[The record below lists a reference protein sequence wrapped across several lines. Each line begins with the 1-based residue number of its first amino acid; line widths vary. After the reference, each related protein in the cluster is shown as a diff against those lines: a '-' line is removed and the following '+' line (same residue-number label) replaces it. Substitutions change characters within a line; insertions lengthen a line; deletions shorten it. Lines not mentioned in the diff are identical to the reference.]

1 VTAAPEDERFIPE
14 RSALEAALLRELAE
28 TWDEIADNHFN
39 KPGTLGGFPDP
50 PAMGSGGGPAS
61 APREPALRR
70 PVLAL
75 SDHERRL
82 GEWIRAQRTI
92 AISRRLVVSQPWGAV
107 REVLKHEMAHQYVDE
122 VLRIHDE
129 SAHGPAF
136 RRVCEA
142 HGFDA
147 SAAGTPVAG
156 GEAAGPMAVILRRI
170 ARLLALAES
179 PNVHEAAAAMNEA
192 RRLMLL
198 HNIDAGASP
207 EAPGYAFRHVGDVK
221 ARNDVGEK
229 VLAGILSRHFFVS
242 VIWVPAYLPLEGRR
256 GRVLELC
263 GTPANLE
270 VAVYVHGFL
279 MATGERLW
287 RAHKRAAGI
296 RSDRERRRFIAGV
309 MIGFDEKLDAGAR
322 QSRQTEAETGLV
334 VHAKAQREA
343 YLRRR
348 YPRRTSRGGSAIE
361 QTPAYEQGR
370 AAGRKIVLSR
380 PFSTGPREP
389 RLLPPRS

>member
-1 VTAAPEDERFIPE
+1 VSAAAENERFIPE

-28 TWDEIADNHFN
+28 TWDEIAHNHFN
-39 KPGTLGGFPDP
+39 KPGTLKGFPDP

-61 APREPALRR
+61 APRDRLRR

-75 SDHERRL
+75 SDHARRL

-92 AISRRLVVSQPWGAV
+92 AISRRLVVSQPWGVV
-107 REVLKHEMAHQYVDE
+107 REVLKHEIAHQYVDE

-156 GEAAGPMAVILRRI
+156 GEAPGPMATVLRRI

-179 PNVHEAAAAMNEA
+179 PNVHEAEAAMNEA

-207 EAPGYAFRHVGDVK
+207 DAPGYGFRHVGEVK
-221 ARNDVGEK
+221 ARNDVAEK

-287 RAHKRAAGI
+287 RAHKQAAGI

-309 MIGFDEKLDAGAR
+309 MIGVDEKLDAGAR
-322 QSRQTEAETGLV
+322 QSREEGLV
-334 VHAKAQREA
+334 VHADAQREN

-380 PFSTGPREP
+380 PFSNGPGAP
-389 RLLPPRS
+389 RLLPPLR

>member
-1 VTAAPEDERFIPE
+1 VTDPQPEERFIPE

-28 TWDEIADNHFN
+28 TWDEIAHNHF
-39 KPGTLGGFPDP
+39 K
-50 PAMGSGGGPAS
+50 AV
-61 APREPALRR
+61 LRR

-75 SDHERRL
+75 SEHARRL

-92 AISRRLVVSQPWGAV
+92 AISRRLVVTQPWGVV
-107 REVLKHEMAHQYVDE
+107 REVLKHEIAHQYVDE
-122 VLRIHDE
+122 VLRIDDE

-147 SAAGTPVAG
+147 SAAGTPAAG
-156 GEAAGPMAVILRRI
+156 GEAAGPMAVVLRRI

-192 RRLMLL
+192 RRLMLV
-198 HNIDAGASP
+198 HNIDAGASA
-207 EAPGYAFRHVGDVK
+207 EAPGYGFRHVGEVK
-221 ARNDVGEK
+221 ARNDVAEK

-242 VIWVPAYLPLEGRR
+242 VIWVPAYLPLEARR

-287 RAHKRAAGI
+287 RAHKQAAGI
-296 RSDRERRRFIAGV
+296 PSDRERRRFIAGV

-322 QSRQTEAETGLV
+322 QSRQEGLV
-334 VHAKAQREA
+334 VHADAQRED

-380 PFSTGPREP
+380 PFSTEPGAP
-389 RLLPPRS
+389 RLLPPLR

>member
-1 VTAAPEDERFIPE
+1 VKAAPEKERFIPE

-28 TWDEIADNHFN
+28 TWDEIAQNHFI
-39 KPGTLGGFPDP
+39 KMGTLEGFPNP

-61 APREPALRR
+61 APREVLRR
-70 PVLAL
+70 PVMAL
-75 SDHERRL
+75 SDHARRL

-92 AISRRLVVSQPWGAV
+92 AISRRLVVTQPWGVV
-107 REVLKHEMAHQYVDE
+107 REVLKHEIAHQYVDE

-142 HGFDA
+142 HGIDA
-147 SAAGTPVAG
+147 SATGTPAAG
-156 GEAAGPMAVILRRI
+156 GEGAGPMAAVLRRI

-179 PNVHEAAAAMNEA
+179 PNAHEAAAAMNEA

-198 HNIDAGASP
+198 HNIDAAASP
-207 EAPGYAFRHVGDVK
+207 EAAGYGFRHVGEVK
-221 ARNDVGEK
+221 ARNDVAEK

-322 QSRQTEAETGLV
+322 QSRQEGLV
-334 VHAKAQREA
+334 VHADAQREA

-361 QTPAYEQGR
+361 QTPAYEHGR

-380 PFSTGPREP
+380 PFSTGAGAP
-389 RLLPPRS
+389 RLLPPVR

>member
-1 VTAAPEDERFIPE
+1 
-14 RSALEAALLRELAE
+14 
-28 TWDEIADNHFN
+28 
-39 KPGTLGGFPDP
+39 
-50 PAMGSGGGPAS
+50 
-61 APREPALRR
+61 
-70 PVLAL
+70 
-75 SDHERRL
+75 
-82 GEWIRAQRTI
+82 
-92 AISRRLVVSQPWGAV
+92 
-107 REVLKHEMAHQYVDE
+107 
-122 VLRIHDE
+122 
-129 SAHGPAF
+129 
-136 RRVCEA
+136 
-142 HGFDA
+142 
-147 SAAGTPVAG
+147 
-156 GEAAGPMAVILRRI
+156 
-170 ARLLALAES
+170 
-179 PNVHEAAAAMNEA
+179 MNEA

-207 EAPGYAFRHVGDVK
+207 EAAGYGFRHVGEVK
-221 ARNDVGEK
+221 ARNDIGEK

-270 VAVYVHGFL
+270 VAGYVHGFL

-334 VHAKAQREA
+334 VHARAQREA

-380 PFSTGPREP
+380 PFATGAGTP
-389 RLLPPRS
+389 RLLPPLR